1 MADTDALLAAN
12 TAFYTAFNAH
22 DLEVMASLWSEGDA
36 TSCIHPGWPA
46 LFGREAV
53 LNSWRDIFA
62 AGTTLTVTCHHPRAW
77 VSSDGGLVVCYEATG
92 DQLLAATNLFRREAG
107 VLRLHHHQA
116 GPCAEPPP
124 AGLGTTLQ

>member
-1 MADTDALLAAN
+1 VADTDALLAAN

-77 VSSDGGLVVCYEATG
+77 VSSDGGLVVCYE
-92 DQLLAATNLFRREAG
+92 TNLFRREAG